1 MIYKRVNQDKY
12 LTGEILK
19 TAHCLS
25 YDSYVNSDYGN
36 SRNYV
41 NFNELSSL
49 GENETITKNREEF
62 LIWKK

>member
-1 MIYKRVNQDKY
+1 MIYKRVNQSKY
-12 LTGEILK
+12 LAGNTVLK
-19 TAHCLS
+19 TAKCLS
-25 YDSYVNSDYGN
+25 YDTYVNADYGR

-62 LIWKK
+62 LQ